1 MTAETPPLRPQL
13 RPITLADAP
22 VLAKLEAAIFAVD
35 AWTVEELTTFLQMH
49 TVSGMLLLTPQGQPV
64 GYALVRQVADEAEVL
79 TIGVHPDQRGQGWGK
94 ILLETE
100 LARLIATGVAQ
111 VFLEVRASN
120 KAAQA
125 LYHAC
130 GGKAIGWRRQYYP
143 AAAGQPAEDARVYL
157 FQLPPFVEGAPSP

>member
-1 MTAETPPLRPQL
+1 MTAETPQL
-13 RPITLADAP
+13 RPIKLADAP
-22 VLAKLEAAIFAVD
+22 VLAKLEAAIFAAD
-35 AWTVEELTTFLQMH
+35 AWTVEELTTFLQMP

-94 ILLETE
+94 QLLETE
-100 LARLIATGVAQ
+100 FARLIATGVAQ

-120 KAAQA
+120 KAAQG

-143 AAAGQPAEDARVYL
+143 AAAGHPAEDARVYL
-157 FQLPPFVEGAPSP
+157 FQLPPLVAGDSSL